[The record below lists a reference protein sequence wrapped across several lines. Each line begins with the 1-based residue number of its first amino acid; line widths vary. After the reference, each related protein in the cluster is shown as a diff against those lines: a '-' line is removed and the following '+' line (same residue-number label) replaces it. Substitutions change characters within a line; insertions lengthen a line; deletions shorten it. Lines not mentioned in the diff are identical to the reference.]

1 MGRPHAR
8 YHQPRYHLIQVRERG
23 PAAGKPIYFRTLT
36 TDDHRGPGMARFLAK
51 RVDAKTVYVIDDSGA
66 YGVGLAD
73 AFVAGARLAGM
84 TIMG

>member
-1 MGRPHAR
+1 
-8 YHQPRYHLIQVRERG
+8 
-23 PAAGKPIYFRTLT
+23 
-36 TDDHRGPGMARFLAK
+36 MARFLAK